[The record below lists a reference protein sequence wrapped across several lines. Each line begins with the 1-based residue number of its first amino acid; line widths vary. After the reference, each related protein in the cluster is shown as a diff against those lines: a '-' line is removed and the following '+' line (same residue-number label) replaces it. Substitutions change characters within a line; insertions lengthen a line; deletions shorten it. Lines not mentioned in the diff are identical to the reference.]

1 MVIMRII
8 TILFI
13 ILSPVIFAQQ
23 KDAEREENPCS
34 SVQINKA
41 RADGLRSLSI
51 LEIPLYYYDAGRCMD
66 VIQSNKVFEGIEQKQ
81 INADFT
87 QSNRMQ
93 GWTSS
98 FAYCTIILLAT
109 SYIDL
114 SVSK

>member
-1 MVIMRII
+1 MRII
-8 TILFI
+8 TILLI
-13 ILSPVIFAQQ
+13 TLSPLIFAQQ
-23 KDAEREENPCS
+23 KNGEGKENPCS
-34 SVQINKA
+34 SVQIKKA
-41 RADGLRSLSI
+41 RAGGLRSLSI

-66 VIQSNKVFEGIEQKQ
+66 VIQSNKGFEDIEQKQ
-81 INADFT
+81 IDADFT
-87 QSNRMQ
+87 QSNRMH